1 MGFQRFL
8 LTLWEWE
15 GSVGGDD
22 GLRAVVF
29 EREARVSKARIGVR
43 EWVREERQ
51 RGIGRRWEWDRELE
65 RKEETQEKVALG
77 MGNAIAACF
86 SVLDTA
92 ERFWNKLYACQS
104 GGVWL
109 SISNHFSVFK
119 QHPTYFNVLFYLTHI
134 FINVFK
140 QQILV
145 FKYIHQTDP
154 LVFWVFFF
162 FMYWFLES
170 HFCFFF

>member
-15 GSVGGDD
+15 GSIGGDD
-22 GLRAVVF
+22 GLWAVVF
-29 EREARVSKARIGVR
+29 EREAMVSKARIGVR

-92 ERFWNKLYACQS
+92 ERFWNKLYVCQ
-104 GGVWL
+104 
-109 SISNHFSVFK
+109 FVF
-119 QHPTYFNVLFYLTHI
+119 PLFFFLFFFYVLIFRIALLFLLLKKNLT
-134 FINVFK
+134 F
-140 QQILV
+140 
-145 FKYIHQTDP
+145 
-154 LVFWVFFF
+154 VFFF
-162 FMYWFLES
+162 FFIFHLFKVLLIYIYIYIYIKPKPLKFP
-170 HFCFFF
+170 

>member
-22 GLRAVVF
+22 GLWAVVF

-92 ERFWNKLYACQS
+92 ERFWNKLYVCQ
-104 GGVWL
+104 
-109 SISNHFSVFK
+109 FVFRFFFF
-119 QHPTYFNVLFYLTHI
+119 PFYVLIFRIALLFLLLKKKKSHI
-134 FINVFK
+134 C
-140 QQILV
+140 
-145 FKYIHQTDP
+145 
-154 LVFWVFFF
+154 VFFF
-162 FMYWFLES
+162 HLSFVQSTTVFY
-170 HFCFFF
+170 